1 VKALRINRF
10 LSQAGLGSR
19 RRVEDLIRAGRI
31 RVNGEQVQDLSTRV
45 DPVRDE
51 VELDGQ
57 RVVPHRAGA
66 VFAYHK
72 PQGVISSM
80 ARQGTAPC
88 LSDVLPEDLL
98 NGRFFHLGRLDRDS
112 CGLLLLSDDGEL
124 GNALMHPSH
133 PVWKRYL
140 IQLDTSLTTE
150 ELRRFAGGG
159 LVIDGRPTLPARIQA
174 VVLPGEHRYRVELRE
189 GRKRQIRRMCAQ
201 LGHEVLELIREAVG
215 PIELGDLAAGELRQL
230 SDAEIEALREA
241 AGLSP
246 R

>member
-19 RRVEDLIRAGRI
+19 RRVEDLIRAGRV

-45 DPVRDE
+45 DPARDE

-57 RVVPHRAGA
+57 RVVPQCGGA

-72 PQGVISSM
+72 PRGVISSM
-80 ARQGTAPC
+80 ARQGSAPC
-88 LSDVLPEDLL
+88 LADVLPADLL

-112 CGLLLLSDDGEL
+112 RGLLLLSDDGEL
-124 GNALMHPSH
+124 GNALMHPSQ

-140 IQLDTSLTTE
+140 IQLDASLTSE
-150 ELRRFAGGG
+150 ELLRFADGG
-159 LVIDGRPTLPARIQA
+159 LLIDGHPALPARIQA
-174 VVLPGEHRYRVELRE
+174 VPPRGQHEYRVELRE

-201 LGHEVLELIREAVG
+201 LGREVLELTREAVG
-215 PIELGDLAAGELRQL
+215 PVELGDLAAGELRQL
-230 SDAEIEALREA
+230 MDAEIVALREA
-241 AGLSP
+241 AGLPP

>member
-1 VKALRINRF
+1 MKALRINRF

-19 RRVEDLIRAGRI
+19 RRVEDLIRAGRV

-45 DPVRDE
+45 DPARDE

-57 RVVPHRAGA
+57 RVAAQRGGA

-72 PQGVISSM
+72 PRGVISSM
-80 ARQGTAPC
+80 ARQGSAPC
-88 LSDVLPEDLL
+88 LLDVLPEELL

-140 IQLDTSLTTE
+140 VQLDASLTTE
-150 ELRRFAGGG
+150 ELCRFADGG
-159 LVIDGRPTLPARIQA
+159 LLIDGRPALPARIEA
-174 VVLPGEHRYRVELRE
+174 LALPGQYRYRVELRE

-201 LGHEVLELIREAVG
+201 LGREVLELIREAVG
-215 PIELGDLAAGELRQL
+215 PVELGDLAAGELRQL
-230 SDAEIEALREA
+230 SDAEIEALRKT